1 MKQHDLGPKA
11 GSKRSS
17 KRVGRGDG
25 SGHGT
30 YSCRGSKGQKARSGG
45 GVGLRFEGGQTPL
58 VKRLPATRGFTNIF
72 KTCYS
77 VVNLRQLR
85 AFEEG
90 SEVTPQILHQA
101 GLISSLKN
109 PVKILGDGE
118 LQRPLVVKASRFSEA
133 ARKKIEATG
142 GTAEEIRG

>member
-1 MKQHDLGPKA
+1 MKQHDLGPAA
-11 GSKRSS
+11 GSKRPR

-58 VKRLPATRGFTNIF
+58 VKRLPSKRGFTNIF
-72 KTCYS
+72 KVNYS

-85 AFEEG
+85 VFGEG
-90 SEVTPQILHQA
+90 AEVTPQTLRAA
-101 GLISSLKN
+101 GLVSSLKD

-118 LQRPLVVKASRFSEA
+118 LRHPLVVKASRFSEA
-133 ARKKIEATG
+133 ARKKIEASG
-142 GTAEEIRG
+142 GTAEEI

>member
-1 MKQHDLGPKA
+1 MKQHDLGPAA
-11 GSKRSS
+11 GSRRGRKRI
-17 KRVGRGDG
+17 GRGDG

-30 YSCRGSKGQKARSGG
+30 YSCRGSKGQNSRSGG

-72 KTCYS
+72 KTNYS

-85 AFEEG
+85 AFGEG
-90 SEVTPQILHQA
+90 AEVTPQSLHEA

-109 PVKILGDGE
+109 PVKILGDGD
-118 LQRPLVVKASRFSEA
+118 LRHPLVVKASRFSET
-133 ARKKIEATG
+133 ARRKIEASG
-142 GTAEEIRG
+142 GRAEEI